1 MNFKVNDMIIV
12 TKTFTCD
19 GITFHKNYVG
29 IIRKINYYSSYD
41 LGVEWLNENIK
52 GHTLEDAIKNEKG
65 WWIKSSKA
73 KLEIIDNNIPLTELL
88 NKYKGL
94 KF

>member
-19 GITFHKNYVG
+19 GVTFHKNYVG
-29 IIRKINYYSSYD
+29 IIRKINYDNIYD
-41 LGVEWLNENIK
+41 LGVEWLNDNIK
-52 GHTLEDAIKNEKG
+52 GHNLCGEIKNGKG

-73 KLEIIDNNIPLTELL
+73 KIEVIDNNIPLTELL

-94 KF
+94 NF